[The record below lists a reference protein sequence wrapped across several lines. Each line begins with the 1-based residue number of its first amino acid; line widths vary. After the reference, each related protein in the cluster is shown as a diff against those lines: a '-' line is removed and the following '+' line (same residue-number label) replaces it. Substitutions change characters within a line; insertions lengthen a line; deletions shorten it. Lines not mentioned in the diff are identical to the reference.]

1 MGTPLGG
8 GPVVSTDVDVTVAA
22 LDFARWYGA
31 NADGLTRR
39 VAAAV
44 GDPLLGREATAE
56 AFARAYERWPRIAE
70 LESPEGWVYRVAVNI
85 CRRSWRQRALED
97 RALARMVPDLLGAGL
112 LGGAPDRTASPPD
125 DVYRAIRKLPRRMRV
140 ALRLR
145 YWDDLTE
152 AQIAERLQVPVGT
165 ASSLLTTAR
174 TRLRRALG
182 AEPTTGGGR

>member
-1 MGTPLGG
+1 M
-8 GPVVSTDVDVTVAA
+8 STDVDVTVAA

-31 NADGLTRR
+31 TADGLTRR
-39 VAAAV
+39 VTAAV

-56 AFARAYERWPRIAE
+56 AFARAYERWPRIAT

-97 RALARMVPDLLGAGL
+97 RALARMVPDLVGAGL
-112 LGGAPDRTASPPD
+112 LGGVGGAVTDRTAHHPD